1 MSDNLDLSTA
11 LARLESDSPEEQAAA
26 LDEATAMLK
35 EFGRRVV
42 DRFVRCDDRFIIWE
56 RLARFGPFVVD
67 PLKEVL
73 AHTAD
78 PELRGLSATVLLKLG
93 DKTGVP
99 VLLDIV
105 SSDETLLCQAAAR
118 LAEAQVV
125 EAADRMIERLRSL
138 EFTKRLDIL
147 GIQCLLVALKK
158 LGRTLPADLL
168 ERFQSSDAPWEVRIY
183 LEKLSS

>member
-1 MSDNLDLSTA
+1 MKDLLDLNTA
-11 LARLESDSPEEQAAA
+11 LAHLESDLPEEQAAA
-26 LDEATAMLK
+26 LDEATAMLQ

-42 DRFVRCDDRFIIWE
+42 DRFVRCEDRFIIWE
-56 RLARFGPFVVD
+56 RLARFGPFVIE
-67 PLKEVL
+67 PLQEVL
-73 AHTAD
+73 LQSED
-78 PELRGLSATVLLKLG
+78 PEVRGLSATILLKLG

-99 VLLDIV
+99 VLLDII
-105 SSDETLLCQAAAR
+105 SSDEALLCQAAAR

-125 EAADRMIERLRSL
+125 EAGDRMIERLRAL
-138 EFTKRLDIL
+138 QFTKKLDIV

-168 ERFQSSDAPWEVRIY
+168 ERFQSADTPWEVRIY